1 MKTEKIVDMF
11 FSYFL
16 SEVCMKKVAI
26 EFTYTIDIVLVPDE
40 IAINLDKY
48 QLAFDAWI
56 YDKNNE
62 HGHWILYDGE
72 KVAVSFGT
80 ETFVD
85 FLNNQCSLIGGERSV
100 ILKKKY
106 FCSSCWNSKTSILNF
121 IIIPSIV
128 F

>member
-1 MKTEKIVDMF
+1 MKTEQIVDMF
-11 FSYFL
+11 FSCFL
-16 SEVCMKKVAI
+16 NEVCMKEVAI

-40 IAINLDKY
+40 IAIDLDKY

-85 FLNNQCSLIGGERSV
+85 FLNNQCSLIGKERSV
-100 ILKKKY
+100 ILKKNI
-106 FCSSCWNSKTSILNF
+106 SVLPVE
-121 IIIPSIV
+121 IPKLL